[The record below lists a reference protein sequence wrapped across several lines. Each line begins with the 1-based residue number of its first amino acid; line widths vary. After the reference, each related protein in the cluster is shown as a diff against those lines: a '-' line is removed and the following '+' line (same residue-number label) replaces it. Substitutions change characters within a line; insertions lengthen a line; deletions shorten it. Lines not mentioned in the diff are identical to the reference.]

1 MKAMLPLLV
10 VIMALVVASLGCASV
25 VAVQRVDELKGEWE
39 GRRFGPVG
47 NAPAVMTV
55 AGNGAYTGV
64 TYLDDGDRS
73 FHGALVVIRPGQIRY
88 QGSDGAGAVQ
98 VSEERGRRVLKFR
111 RDEGGVDAVFRD

>member
-1 MKAMLPLLV
+1 MKAVSPLIV
-10 VIMALVVASLGCASV
+10 AIMTLAAVGLGCASV

-47 NAPAVMTV
+47 NAPAALTV
-55 AGNGAYTGV
+55 AANGAYTGV
-64 TYLDDGDRS
+64 TYLDGGDRP
-73 FHGALVVIRPGQIRY
+73 FHGALVVVRPGQIRY

-111 RDEGGVDAVFRD
+111 RDDGGVDAVFRD